1 MWQSITNCWQVKML
15 WSGAVTGI
23 TFLLGDITAAPFIAL
38 WVLVIIDTITRWMAI
53 GRKTLA
59 DNNMSGSVWDGI
71 WLAVVER
78 NINSEMMRC
87 RFQTK
92 ALAYLVLLI
101 GFNLL
106 DIIVPDRILGQDV
119 VGIPNTFIST
129 WLAFVELQSIIE
141 NLIECGMTGLT
152 PLSQWVCNKRAKMT
166 DSAAQAVQK
175 ITSDGVASVQQMTAD
190 GVQAVRDRKEAP
202 KL

>member
-1 MWQSITNCWQVKML
+1 MDYQKMWQSITDCWQVKMIC
-15 WSGAVTGI
+15 SGVVTGI

-53 GRKTLA
+53 GRKTLK

-71 WLAVVER
+71 WLAVIEH
-78 NINSEMMRC
+78 NINAEAMRC

-106 DIIVPDRILGQDV
+106 DIIIPDRILGQDV
-119 VGIPNTFIST
+119 VGVPNTFIST

-152 PLSQWVCNKRAKMT
+152 PLSEWVCRKREKMT
-166 DSAAQAVQK
+166 DSAAQAVK
-175 ITSDGVASVQQMTAD
+175 EGNHADSNAGPHSDAG
-190 GVQAVRDRKEAP
+190 
-202 KL
+202 

>member
-1 MWQSITNCWQVKML
+1 MDYQKMWQSITDCWQVKMVC
-15 WSGAVTGI
+15 SGVVTGV
-23 TFLLGDITAAPFIAL
+23 TFLLGDVTAGPFLAL

-53 GRKTLA
+53 GRRTLA
-59 DNNMSGSVWDGI
+59 DNNLHGSVWDGI

-78 NINSEMMRC
+78 KINSEMMRC

-119 VGIPNTFIST
+119 VGVPNTFIST

-152 PLSQWVCNKRAKMT
+152 SLSQWVCRKREKMT
-166 DSAAQAVQK
+166 DAVE
-175 ITSDGVASVQQMTAD
+175 VASSAD
-190 GVQAVRDRKEAP
+190 SNTGSHSDAG
-202 KL
+202 